1 MQQKSIADYQ
11 NFKWEKTCEVTMYD
25 RLRTIIFFDDW
36 LL

>member
-11 NFKWEKTCEVTMYD
+11 NFKWEKTCEVMTACT
-25 RLRTIIFFDDW
+25 LFFFLDDW